1 MNFLNHHSAILQ
13 AGLGKLSF
21 HSHKVAELCRDS
33 SPDDGWHYVSSVR
46 KNMRGELRKSSKKPV
61 LQYDRCHKVG
71 LVARECSNSD
81 MGGGYRGR
89 GGLRCSRY
97 GLYARDSPEVS
108 DHNRGYKCNGSEQI
122 AKDYNNANDEPAC
135 YNCNKT
141 GHIAKDCTDE
151 RKTCYFFKKS
161 NHISR
166 ECAQQEDRKCYT
178 CRQVGHL
185 SMNWGDDGRRYNR
198 KYYSCGK
205 DLQIGTAIVGSG
217 LAVEGISMTKAVHI
231 NLLKPCVESE
241 AMIQFG
247 ERQGRGR
254 PPKQHKNVQIIIL
267 QVLYWSDVSSEIAFI
282 VPSPPNPRKPS
293 ITSLNTTVSSI
304 SQDSEAVSLSPQLS
318 VKSFDQELSENGS
331 NQQKIRIDNK
341 QRAFSLDLDKTAFNK
356 EFDQPARSSGR
367 RYGRQASA
375 AMGWDAKVIVVW
387 LERYEDQAQFPIA
400 DMLQYT
406 VNGFESS
413 IVTPRSLEKDIF
425 VIYIHSLHSGLFRI
439 KMQGNMGKISLA
451 IPLVDGMVVSRR
463 VLATMVR
470 QTALNMCRRRRL
482 ELESYQPPHVRRK
495 LMIQDIVQKYKNSL
509 TESEFYTSLF
519 I

>member
-89 GGLRCSRY
+89 GGLRVGSRPQL
-97 GLYARDSPEVS
+97 GHSGSRFLMAVDHVDVKLVISVVGMASMPEILQ
-108 DHNRGYKCNGSEQI
+108 K
-122 AKDYNNANDEPAC
+122 
-135 YNCNKT
+135 
-141 GHIAKDCTDE
+141 
-151 RKTCYFFKKS
+151 
-161 NHISR
+161 

-217 LAVEGISMTKAVHI
+217 LAVEGISMTKA
-231 NLLKPCVESE
+231 
-241 AMIQFG
+241 
-247 ERQGRGR
+247 
-254 PPKQHKNVQIIIL
+254 
-267 QVLYWSDVSSEIAFI
+267 VLYWSDVSSEIAFI